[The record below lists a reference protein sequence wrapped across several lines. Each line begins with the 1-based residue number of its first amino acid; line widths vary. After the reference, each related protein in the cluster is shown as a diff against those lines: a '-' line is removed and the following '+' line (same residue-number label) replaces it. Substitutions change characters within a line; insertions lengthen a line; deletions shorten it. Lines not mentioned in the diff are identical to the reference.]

1 MTRILF
7 ATPLVL
13 PAPALAHAGTAHL
26 HVGWTGPLLGLA
38 LVAVAAIWGM
48 RA

>member
-13 PAPALAHAGTAHL
+13 PAPALAHAGSAHL
-26 HVGWTGPLLGLA
+26 HAGWAGPLLGLA
-38 LVAVAAIWGM
+38 LLAAAILRGL

>member
-1 MTRILF
+1 MTRILL

-13 PAPALAHAGTAHL
+13 PAPALAHAGPAHV
-26 HVGWTGPLLGLA
+26 HASWAGPVLGLA
-38 LVAVAAIWGM
+38 LIAAALIRGL

>member
-13 PAPALAHAGTAHL
+13 PAPALAHAGAAHL
-26 HVGWTGPLLGLA
+26 HAGWAGPVLGLA
-38 LVAVAAIWGM
+38 LVAVALVRGL

>member
-1 MTRILF
+1 MTRILL

-13 PAPALAHAGTAHL
+13 PAPALAHTGAAHL
-26 HVGWTGPLLGLA
+26 HAGWTGPLLGLA
-38 LVAVAAIWGM
+38 LLAAALIRGL